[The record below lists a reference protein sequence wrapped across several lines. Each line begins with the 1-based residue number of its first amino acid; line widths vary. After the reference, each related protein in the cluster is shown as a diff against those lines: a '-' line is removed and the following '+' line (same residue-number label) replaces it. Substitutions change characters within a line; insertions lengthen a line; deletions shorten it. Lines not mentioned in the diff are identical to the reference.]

1 MARARIQ
8 PRSILLSELEAA
20 KETGLEIAVDV
31 ESTGCGE
38 GEDGFYI
45 EHATLASAPS
55 IKAGAVVRET
65 TEMPLDVECGCVRR
79 EFACMCR
86 KADIVNAFVASPD
99 DFVLGLLLRMGN
111 QQDPAIYFQARLT
124 EDAVVW
130 AIVTE

>member
-1 MARARIQ
+1 MARPRIQ
-8 PRSILLSELEAA
+8 PRPIPLSELEAA
-20 KETGLEIAVDV
+20 KETGLKIVVDV

-45 EHATLASAPS
+45 EHATLASTPS
-55 IKAGAVVRET
+55 VKARAVVQET
-65 TEMPLDVECGCVRR
+65 TEIPLDVEDGCARR

-111 QQDPAIYFQARLT
+111 QQDPAIYFQAQLT

-130 AIVTE
+130 VMVTE